1 MKDFIILT
9 DSGCDLSLQMVKELN
24 ISYIGLVCN
33 FEGKEYIEDCGQSLD
48 YKIFYD
54 AIRNGALPTTSQ
66 VNTFRFYE
74 EFEKHVK
81 EGKGVL
87 YIAFSSAL
95 SGTYN
100 SSLVARND
108 ILENYPNADI
118 SIIDTKAAS
127 TGVGLLVYYA
137 AKMKA
142 EGKSKDEIVSWIEE
156 NKLNICHLLTVNDL
170 NHLKRGGRISPTT
183 AALGGLL
190 NIKPVLYVNNEGQL
204 KNFTKAKGSKGALRI
219 LFQKFEDHVIN
230 PENHVIFIS
239 HADNAKGAETLA
251 NMIREKY
258 PVKDI
263 IINYIGS
270 VVGSH
275 TGTGSIIF
283 IFYGTNREP

>member
-1 MKDFIILT
+1 MKDFIILA
-9 DSGCDLSLQMVKELN
+9 DSGCDLSLQMIKELDV
-24 ISYIGLVCN
+24 SYIGLVCN

-48 YKIFYD
+48 YKVFYN

-74 EFEKHVK
+74 EFEKHIK
-81 EGKGVL
+81 DGKGIL

-100 SSLVARND
+100 SSLIARNE

-127 TGVGLLVYYA
+127 TGVGLLIYHV
-137 AKMKA
+137 AKMKE
-142 EGKSKDEIVSWIEE
+142 EGKSKQQIINWLEK
-156 NKLNICHLLTVNDL
+156 NKSNICHFLVVDNL
-170 NHLKRGGRISPTT
+170 NHLKRGGRISLTA

-190 NIKPVLYVNNEGQL
+190 NIKPVLYVNDEGQL
-204 KNFTKAKGSKGALRI
+204 KNFTKAKGNKGALRI
-219 LFQKFEDHVIN
+219 LFQKFEDHVVN
-230 PENHVIFIS
+230 PEDQVIFIS
-239 HADNAKGAETLA
+239 HADNAEGAETLA
-251 NMIREKY
+251 NMIKEKY
-258 PVKDI
+258 PVKKI
-263 IINYIGS
+263 IINYIGL

-283 IFYGTNREP
+283 TFYGTNREP